1 MKGRRE
7 RDLLTNETIRGFFRN
22 NFELAQY
29 GIRLGRYLIKS
40 GHEVELDTLLDEIRK
55 HPNPNYLNELKEIDA
70 IEETEEPSE
79 NA

>member
-7 RDLLTNETIRGFFRN
+7 RELLTTESIRGFFRN

-40 GHEVELDTLLDEIRK
+40 GHEVELDWLLDEIRR

-70 IEETEEPSE
+70 IEEAEERKE
-79 NA
+79 NQ